1 MHLVFY
7 NDDFFN
13 DVKAYRLDDASFTG
27 VPIEIIEEYKNQDD
41 FYPILC
47 FEEDKLVCFF
57 ALDGSANKLV
67 YTDNQNSFLIR
78 AFSTDS
84 NEVRK
89 GYATKSLLALES
101 FVKMNFE
108 GVDEIVLGVNVKNPN
123 AYKMYLKAGFDDTTR
138 TNLGPRG
145 YQNVLNKFVRKEA
158 EC

>member
-108 GVDEIVLGVNVKNPN
+108 GNYEGIRNYFGNSAIFDPVDGKSFIFLRNQS
-123 AYKMYLKAGFDDTTR
+123 
-138 TNLGPRG
+138 G
-145 YQNVLNKFVRKEA
+145 YHAIF
-158 EC
+158 C